1 MTKDRTGPIPARLVT
16 IDEVRRDDL
25 YKRLSRISGQVEG
38 LRRMVDEGRYCI
50 EVLNQAASV
59 QEAVRGF
66 SRAVM
71 HNYLESCAT
80 SALRSADAAQ
90 AERIY
95 DEILEQLFKHAR

>member
-1 MTKDRTGPIPARLVT
+1 MARQTAKTVPPRLVT
-16 IDEVRRDDL
+16 IGEARREEL
-25 YKRLSRISGQVEG
+25 GKRLARINGQVEG

-59 QEAVRGF
+59 QEALRGF

>member
-1 MTKDRTGPIPARLVT
+1 MAKQTAKTVPPRLVT
-16 IDEVRRDDL
+16 IDEARREEL
-25 YKRLSRISGQVEG
+25 GKRLARINGQVEG

-59 QEAVRGF
+59 QEALRGF

-80 SALRSADAAQ
+80 SALRSADAVQ
-90 AERIY
+90 AEKIGRA
-95 DEILEQLFKHAR
+95 HV